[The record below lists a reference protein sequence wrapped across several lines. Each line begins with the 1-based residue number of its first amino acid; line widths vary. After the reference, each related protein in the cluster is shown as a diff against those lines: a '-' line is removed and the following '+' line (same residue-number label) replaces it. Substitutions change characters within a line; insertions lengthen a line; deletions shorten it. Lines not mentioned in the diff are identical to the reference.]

1 MTITE
6 ILELIV
12 EYVAIWAPSLVAILG
27 TITTVLLALNKC
39 KDAILEWKNDQTLK
53 DVKDKLTI
61 ISQEN
66 EELVR
71 CNKLLLEELTKIQ
84 GYADA
89 KKREE

>member
-1 MTITE
+1 MTE
-6 ILELIV
+6 ILQIIV

-27 TITTVLLALNKC
+27 TITTVILAINKC
-39 KDAILEWKNDQTLK
+39 RDAILDWKNDETLHG
-53 DVKDKLTI
+53 VKDELVK

-71 CNKLLLEELTKIQ
+71 CNKLLLEELTKIK

-89 KKREE
+89 KNREG

>member
-1 MTITE
+1 MTE
-6 ILELIV
+6 ILQVIV

-27 TITTVLLALNKC
+27 TITTVILAINKC
-39 KDAILEWKNDQTLK
+39 RDAILAWKNDETLHG
-53 DVKDKLTI
+53 VKNELVK

-71 CNKLLLEELTKIQ
+71 CNKLLLEELTKIK

-89 KKREE
+89 KNREG

>member
-1 MTITE
+1 MNITE

-27 TITTVLLALNKC
+27 TITTVILAINKC
-39 KDAILEWKNDQTLK
+39 KDAILAWKNDATLA
-53 DVKDKLTI
+53 DVKNKLTVI
-61 ISQEN
+61 AQEN

-71 CNKLLLEELTKIQ
+71 CNKLLLEEITKIK
-84 GYADA
+84 GYTDA

>member
-1 MTITE
+1 MTE
-6 ILELIV
+6 ILQVIV

-27 TITTVLLALNKC
+27 TITTVILAINKC
-39 KDAILEWKNDQTLK
+39 RDAILDWKNDATLHG
-53 DVKDKLTI
+53 VKDELTK

-71 CNKLLLEELTKIQ
+71 CNKLLLEELTKIK

-89 KKREE
+89 KNREG

>member
-1 MTITE
+1 MTE
-6 ILELIV
+6 ILQVIV

-27 TITTVLLALNKC
+27 TITTVILAINKC
-39 KDAILEWKNDQTLK
+39 RDAILDWKNDKTLHG
-53 DVKDKLTI
+53 VKNELVK

-71 CNKLLLEELTKIQ
+71 CNKLLLEELTKIK

-89 KKREE
+89 KNREG